1 MSTLISLESVHI
13 ANPCSADWGKMQG
26 DDRVRFCQSCAKNVF
41 NLSELSRVEA
51 EKLITEKQGNL
62 CVQYYQ
68 RADGTILTDD
78 CPVSLKIVR
87 RPFKWLAASFAALL
101 VAAGATQ
108 ASTPVKGEP
117 APSRVKSKPVKR
129 VIAGGLVYR
138 PAPKP
143 TPTPKSVKI
152 IRGRTQSSPKPKP
165 KE

>member
-1 MSTLISLESVHI
+1 MSTLIPLESVRV
-13 ANPCSADWGKMQG
+13 ANPCSTDWDKMQG

-41 NLSELSRVEA
+41 NLSELSKPEA

-68 RADGTILTDD
+68 REDGTIITDD
-78 CPVSLKIVR
+78 CTIGLKIVR

-101 VAAGATQ
+101 VAVGAAH
-108 ASTPVKGEP
+108 ASSPVRGEP

-129 VIAGGLVYR
+129 VVAGNLAAR

-143 TPTPKSVKI
+143 KPIPT
-152 IRGRTQSSPKPKP
+152 PKPKP